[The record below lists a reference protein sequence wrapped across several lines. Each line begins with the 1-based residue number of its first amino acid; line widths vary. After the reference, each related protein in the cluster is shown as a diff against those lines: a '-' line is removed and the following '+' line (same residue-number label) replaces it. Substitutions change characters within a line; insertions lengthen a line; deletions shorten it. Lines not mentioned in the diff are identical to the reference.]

1 MRNMKRHVLS
11 ALVAAGLVLA
21 SAGTANAQLVTTMKF
36 TTNFPFMVGSRSMPA
51 GAYTVRPMEADH
63 SLMEI
68 SNGHSSVWLLT
79 EKDIPK
85 VQPRQDEVIFTRR
98 GDTYVLQEI
107 WDASSSMGAEA
118 IPVHAAHASHD
129 AKAR

>member
-1 MRNMKRHVLS
+1 MGNMKRHVLS
-11 ALVAAGLVLA
+11 VLVATGLVLA
-21 SAGTANAQLVTTMKF
+21 SAGAANAQLVTTMKF
-36 TTNFPFMVGSRSMPA
+36 RTNFPFMVGSRSMPA
-51 GAYTVRPMEADH
+51 GAYTVRPMEGDH

-68 SNGHSSVWLLT
+68 TNGHSSVFMLT

-85 VQPRQDEVIFTRR
+85 VEPQQDEVIFTRR
-98 GDTYVLQEI
+98 GDTYVLKEI

-118 IPVHAAHASHD
+118 IPVHAPHA